1 MTPFSIPDA
10 GESEEELAE
19 EEAVVMACHKH
30 CEVPYCS
37 RACMDQVLA
46 EGLTTAKEFTFGGEA
61 PVVSSAPAACGD
73 SKGS

>member
-1 MTPFSIPDA
+1 
-10 GESEEELAE
+10 
-19 EEAVVMACHKH
+19 MACHKH

-46 EGLTTAKEFTFGGEA
+46 EGLTSANEFTIRDPPVVDPA
-61 PVVSSAPAACGD
+61 PVAGGG